1 MQVRTRETSPDF
13 WLNQMFAAK
22 AAQRGGVVRRSF
34 AWVDREVGRARFLSA
49 VRSRGYRVIETADQ
63 YVVICHDGPIRI
75 LF

>member
-34 AWVDREVGRARFLSA
+34 AWVDREVGRERFPSA
-49 VRSRGYRVIETADQ
+49 VRCRGYRVIETADQ

>member
-1 MQVRTRETSPDF
+1 MQVRTRETSPEY

-34 AWVDREVGRARFLSA
+34 AWVDREVGRKRFEA
-49 VRSRGYRVIETADQ
+49 EVRRRNFHLIRTANQ